1 MLDPTD
7 DVLAPTVIERVM
19 DVYEKFKDRK
29 HSDIVQARKA
39 ATRHVFDLIDG
50 GERDSQKLAVSAL
63 AFLKGLEIRNQ
74 SSDP

>member
-29 HSDIVQARKA
+29 HSNIVQARKA
-39 ATRHVFDLIDG
+39 VTQQVFDLIDR
-50 GERDSQKLAVSAL
+50 GERDSQKLAVAAL
-63 AFLKGLEIRNQ
+63 AFLKRLEIRNQ
-74 SSDP
+74 SGDS